1 MRQKRLTTEPPDITE
16 DVFEDYL
23 MTDDMLVDYFNEF
36 LSLPCLD
43 REQGIQWIK
52 KERLPAFLESDC
64 YFEYRLAKLISQVEW
79 SSTGINFVIDTA
91 YYPWIV
97 KREPTPPLPEE
108 DEDELIMKKFYV
120 SLGQAT
126 VTQTKDWFALAKQSQ
141 HVTPTDSVTCPL
153 VSSQI
158 QGAEH
163 SSTNYQRTA
172 SFTENVGHQDSI
184 SGHGAHSLFAQ
195 LNRTNLHRDSSSSLG
210 ADSLGDEYV
219 QKSLSL
225 PRRMTAVKV
234 SNVSG
239 RSTNKKEESS
249 VSIAETPSC
258 TQLRVYLDQ
267 KWESETE
274 KDSSQETAIFQ
285 TLEEFTLAYIQYI
298 VRESV
303 SKLTGQPAAK
313 SKSNVNFSKL
323 SKVFIYEVANKK
335 LSVADTEQLSSQII
349 TPFKELDPSGDE
361 IEWRSEKVSLS
372 SSSETDGT
380 DIRASWC
387 ISHRTYDIG
396 NRNEFERFKKFIK
409 GTLGERYWWLWMD
422 IERLKV
428 LKDTRRQQRQLD
440 KMKKIYLVSSG
451 DYFLNSQVLLRLD
464 LLHGDQWNV
473 RHLRGIQPEVVKP
486 LLLYWGP
493 RFCVTHSSEI
503 QSACAKLKLWHMCQE
518 RPRMDID
525 PFPQMVTLLPLRA
538 KSCMPRIASSHP
550 QRSKTSSPLLLKPVM
565 DLSSKRPI
573 RLLSATLPLSHSTA
587 SDDSSTST
595 TKYDIDGKRPK
606 SVTDMIQGSDF
617 THNREDVKLP
627 GDRKY
632 TYAEVLPGKRPT
644 DSMVLGGF
652 KMESMLQSL
661 YVENKA
667 GYFFTRFCEKSGNK
681 LWKNSTYFWFDLQTY
696 HQHFYQETLHP
707 FKICK
712 QAQFLYATYIAPS
725 ASMGI
730 GLQQN
735 KKYEIYQKMEPPFE
749 DLFDSAEEYILTLL
763 LEPWMK
769 MVEVDKC
776 IYEEVE
782 LVEET
787 RQLDSVYFR
796 KLQALHQESVSKK
809 DEGAVPEASLLPGP
823 DILKEEQLLSQ
834 VPDECTGSIL
844 RDLLRNKLKLEQ
856 FRLFLEENFAI
867 MDLLCWIDIEQFR
880 RMLHKE
886 KGKREEKSKDI
897 KNKYLNK
904 KYFFGPNSPA
914 TREQQEQ
921 LMQLGGGWG
930 QILHDQVSSPVLLE
944 IQKYVQMRLGKKW
957 LPLFLSN
964 EQAGTYKKTKI
975 RDIAEDLL
983 IQRNEKRNGAWKHV
997 DNKWVS
1003 SSREIITFRK
1013 ALLNPVTAFQFQRF
1027 VSLKGDLLGNGVLF
1041 WQEVQKYKD
1050 MCHSHCDDVTIQNKI
1065 TAIINCFINS
1075 AIPPALQIDIPVE
1088 QAQKIVEHRREL
1100 GPYVFREA
1108 QMTIFA
1114 LLFKFWP
1121 KFCEFRSNLADE
1133 KILPVL
1139 GRKKEKKVE
1148 KGKRKSA
1155 EERLTKTQQ
1164 GKKVVSIA
1172 SSVSG
1177 EEWGVGRRTPSSAST
1192 SASARQV
1199 SWSYSKYIEALEQ
1212 ERVLLKMQE
1221 DLERKTSSFFAAASS
1236 MSFMKPN
1243 RQASSEKTSIS
1254 PSSSLILEKQS
1265 SISKDTERGFK
1276 TYVKD
1281 GTQRQ

>member
-1 MRQKRLTTEPPDITE
+1 
-16 DVFEDYL
+16 
-23 MTDDMLVDYFNEF
+23 
-36 LSLPCLD
+36 
-43 REQGIQWIK
+43 
-52 KERLPAFLESDC
+52 
-64 YFEYRLAKLISQVEW
+64 
-79 SSTGINFVIDTA
+79 
-91 YYPWIV
+91 
-97 KREPTPPLPEE
+97 
-108 DEDELIMKKFYV
+108 
-120 SLGQAT
+120 
-126 VTQTKDWFALAKQSQ
+126 
-141 HVTPTDSVTCPL
+141 
-153 VSSQI
+153 
-158 QGAEH
+158 
-163 SSTNYQRTA
+163 
-172 SFTENVGHQDSI
+172 
-184 SGHGAHSLFAQ
+184 
-195 LNRTNLHRDSSSSLG
+195 
-210 ADSLGDEYV
+210 
-219 QKSLSL
+219 
-225 PRRMTAVKV
+225 
-234 SNVSG
+234 
-239 RSTNKKEESS
+239 
-249 VSIAETPSC
+249 
-258 TQLRVYLDQ
+258 
-267 KWESETE
+267 
-274 KDSSQETAIFQ
+274 
-285 TLEEFTLAYIQYI
+285 
-298 VRESV
+298 
-303 SKLTGQPAAK
+303 
-313 SKSNVNFSKL
+313 
-323 SKVFIYEVANKK
+323 
-335 LSVADTEQLSSQII
+335 
-349 TPFKELDPSGDE
+349 
-361 IEWRSEKVSLS
+361 
-372 SSSETDGT
+372 
-380 DIRASWC
+380 
-387 ISHRTYDIG
+387 
-396 NRNEFERFKKFIK
+396 
-409 GTLGERYWWLWMD
+409 
-422 IERLKV
+422 
-428 LKDTRRQQRQLD
+428 
-440 KMKKIYLVSSG
+440 
-451 DYFLNSQVLLRLD
+451 
-464 LLHGDQWNV
+464 
-473 RHLRGIQPEVVKP
+473 
-486 LLLYWGP
+486 
-493 RFCVTHSSEI
+493 
-503 QSACAKLKLWHMCQE
+503 
-518 RPRMDID
+518 
-525 PFPQMVTLLPLRA
+525 
-538 KSCMPRIASSHP
+538 
-550 QRSKTSSPLLLKPVM
+550 
-565 DLSSKRPI
+565 
-573 RLLSATLPLSHSTA
+573 
-587 SDDSSTST
+587 
-595 TKYDIDGKRPK
+595 
-606 SVTDMIQGSDF
+606 
-617 THNREDVKLP
+617 
-627 GDRKY
+627 
-632 TYAEVLPGKRPT
+632 
-644 DSMVLGGF
+644 
-652 KMESMLQSL
+652 MESMLQSL

-809 DEGAVPEASLLPGP
+809 DEVREAPTSKNKLIFYQRG
-823 DILKEEQLLSQ
+823 Q

-964 EQAGTYKKTKI
+964 EQAGTYKKTKVM
-975 RDIAEDLL
+975 DIAEDLL

-1139 GRKKEKKVE
+1139 GRKKEKKNW
-1148 KGKRKSA
+1148 
-1155 EERLTKTQQ
+1155 Q
-1164 GKKVVSIA
+1164 
-1172 SSVSG
+1172 
-1177 EEWGVGRRTPSSAST
+1177 
-1192 SASARQV
+1192 
-1199 SWSYSKYIEALEQ
+1199 
-1212 ERVLLKMQE
+1212 
-1221 DLERKTSSFFAAASS
+1221 
-1236 MSFMKPN
+1236 
-1243 RQASSEKTSIS
+1243 
-1254 PSSSLILEKQS
+1254 IL
-1265 SISKDTERGFK
+1265 
-1276 TYVKD
+1276 
-1281 GTQRQ
+1281 